1 MDCLGSI
8 ETIAGIDFHRISGVR
23 RCQEAVEG
31 ASRWA
36 CAGIDGGFDGQDA
49 AGHDVVEGARNSK
62 WCNLQVINN
71 TSRQQTCPSTCSR
84 SVVIKVVVGLGRAGD
99 PSAV

>member
-8 ETIAGIDFHRISGVR
+8 EAIAGIDFHRNSGVR
-23 RCQEAVEG
+23 RRQEAVRG

-36 CAGIDGGFDGQDA
+36 CARIDGGFDGQDA

-62 WCNLQVINN
+62 CRNLQVINN
-71 TSRQQTCPSTCSR
+71 TSRQQTRASTCST
-84 SVVIKVVVGLGRAGD
+84 SVVIEIVVGLGRAGD